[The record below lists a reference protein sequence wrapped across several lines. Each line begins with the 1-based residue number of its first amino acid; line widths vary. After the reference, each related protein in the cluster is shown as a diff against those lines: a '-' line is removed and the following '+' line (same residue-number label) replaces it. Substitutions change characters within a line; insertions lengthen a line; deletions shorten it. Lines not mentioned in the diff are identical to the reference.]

1 MKLYGRGIWIFW
13 EHESAFSYHGLTACA
28 ATIVMQLRRDQ
39 DMNTRVEHES
49 VVYLALV
56 DTWQCWETTSFEALA
71 LHPYQ
76 FWILA

>member
-49 VVYLALV
+49 EVYLVALV
-56 DTWQCWETTSFEALA
+56 DSAQRLPVLMHWHSTLTNSGS
-71 LHPYQ
+71 
-76 FWILA
+76 